1 MHQFWRSPYPLLWVW
16 FVPLDFDLSLIEIC
30 VAEESVAIGLPLA
43 SALLLEATVSEFRRL
58 KLCPFLDLS
67 CHVSFLVCEVVYLAK
82 WWQSLAFAIS
92 ADTYGP
98 ADRVVCV
105 CLRFVGDS
113 GMCRKKWVEL
123 ASLYGV
129 QGSAKSL
136 SVGIASQL
144 LSVTSQCSEL

>member
-1 MHQFWRSPYPLLWVW
+1 MAV
-16 FVPLDFDLSLIEIC
+16 
-30 VAEESVAIGLPLA
+30 GLPLA
-43 SALLLEATVSEFRRL
+43 SALLLEATGSEFRRL

-67 CHVSFLVCEVVYLAK
+67 CHMSFLVYEVVYLAK
-82 WWQSLAFAIS
+82 LRQSLAFAIS

-98 ADRVVCV
+98 ADRVVRV

-123 ASLYGV
+123 AALYGV
-129 QGSAKSL
+129 QGSAKPL

-144 LSVTSQCSEL
+144 LSVTSRCSEL

>member
-1 MHQFWRSPYPLLWVW
+1 MHQFWRSLYPLLWVW
-16 FVPLDFDLSLIEIC
+16 FVLLDFDFSLIEIG
-30 VAEESVAIGLPLA
+30 VAEESVAIGLPLLSYLKQTA
-43 SALLLEATVSEFRRL
+43 SEFRRL
-58 KLCPFLDLS
+58 KPYLFLDLF
-67 CHVSFLVCEVVYLAK
+67 CHMSFLVCEVVYLGK
-82 WWQSLAFAIS
+82 LWQSLGFTIS

-123 ASLYGV
+123 AALYSV

-144 LSVTSQCSEL
+144 LSVTSRCSEL